1 MKHHVIIALKGMA
14 MGIAETIP
22 GVSGGTIAF
31 ITGIYEK
38 LLDSIKAF
46 APQLFTTFRKEGI
59 AASWK
64 QINGPFLLPLGI
76 GMVMGIVFGVL
87 VVSHF
92 LENYPPIIWAFF
104 FGLIVSSVIY
114 IARQVGKWTAIEIA
128 GFIGATILAFWLTT
142 VSPASGNEA
151 LWFVFLSGAIAIS
164 ALILPGIS
172 GSFIL
177 LIMGMYSYILPLV
190 KNDLK
195 TFDTDG
201 LIVMAVFSL
210 GCLVGLTTFARVLS
224 WTFKQYRSIALA
236 VLTGFMLGSLNKI
249 WPWRNVISTRINSSG
264 EEVPFLEKSVLPSI
278 YEGETFLMLSIVAAI
293 IGFIS
298 VFIFEK
304 FGNQEELT
312 TND

>member
-1 MKHHVIIALKGMA
+1 

-31 ITGIYEK
+31 ITGIYEQ

-46 APQLFTTFRKEGI
+46 APQLFTTLKKEGVGS
-59 AASWK
+59 AWK
-64 QINGPFLLPLGI
+64 QINGPFLFPLGV
-76 GMVMGIVFGVL
+76 GMVLGIVFGVL

-114 IARQVGKWTAIEIA
+114 IARQVGQWKAIEIL
-128 GFIGATILAFWLTT
+128 GFIGATILAYWLTT

-177 LIMGMYSYILPLV
+177 LIMGMYSYILPTVRNVLR
-190 KNDLK
+190 N
-195 TFDTDG
+195 FDTEG
-201 LIVMAVFSL
+201 LVVMAVFSF

-224 WTFKQYRSIALA
+224 WTFKKYRSITLA
-236 VLTGFMLGSLNKI
+236 ILTGFMLGSLNKI

-264 EEVPFLEKSVLPSI
+264 EEVPFLEKSVLPYL
-278 YEGETFLMLSIVAAI
+278 YEGEPFLMLAIVAAVL
-293 IGFIS
+293 GFIS

-304 FGNQEELT
+304 FGNQQKGT
-312 TND
+312 QHD

>member
-1 MKHHVIIALKGMA
+1 MKQQVIIALKGMA

-46 APQLFTTFRKEGI
+46 APQLFTTLRKEGV

-76 GMVMGIVFGVL
+76 GMVAGIVFGVL

-114 IARQVGKWTAIEIA
+114 IARQVEQWKAMEII
-128 GFIGATILAFWLTT
+128 GFIVATILAYWITT

-177 LIMGMYSYILPLV
+177 LIMGMYSYILPIV
-190 KNDLK
+190 KDVLK
-195 TFDTDG
+195 TFDTEG
-201 LIVMAVFSL
+201 LLVMVVFSL

-224 WTFKQYRSIALA
+224 WTFNKYRSIALA

-264 EEVPFLEKSVLPSI
+264 EEVPFLERSVLPSL
-278 YEGETFLMLSIVAAI
+278 YEGETFLILSVIAAI
-293 IGFIS
+293 IGFVS
-298 VFIFEK
+298 VFVFEK
-304 FGNQEELT
+304 FGNQKEVANNE
-312 TND
+312 